1 MRYLPLLLTLLVSAC
16 EPSEELNEA
25 LEVTSQRVEESMIS
39 VYPYFTNWDYCI
51 INGERIDDV
60 QFMYTDIGLGYM
72 VESGLYYKLDMVV
85 EYCEGAVL
93 AGGTDG

>member
-1 MRYLPLLLTLLVSAC
+1 MKKLIALALLVLLAGCTTVEGESSV
-16 EPSEELNEA
+16 PEA
-25 LEVTSQRVEESMIS
+25 IQEVSGRLEESMIS

-93 AGGTDG
+93 K